1 MFNKIMEIV
10 LQEKTTTTT
19 TTTTSPP
26 QSFILVNTH
35 GQYVSVI
42 LWMGKLYAPFPDLAR
57 NFSLRSLKRPSNLN
71 RKPDLARA
79 MNMDEAI
86 FFVSGAQLETLL
98 IQHVANDESLGSALR
113 KLTALRT
120 DSGGRVGHGSL
131 CHVST
136 VALRQQIQQTI
147 ARAAQLAKQNH
158 VLAEKIA
165 LLKGSRSNNNATH
178 PPSVPSLLL
187 SRVVTSLR
195 RESRLN
201 SAKLQEVCRSTT
213 EGSAFSN
220 LVSSINN
227 LMMREE

>member
-1 MFNKIMEIV
+1 MENSAV

-19 TTTTSPP
+19 TPP
-26 QSFILVNTH
+26 RSFIIVNTH
-35 GQYVSVI
+35 GQYVSVV
-42 LWMGKLYAPFPDLAR
+42 LWMGKLYAPYPDLAR
-57 NFSLRSLKRPSNLN
+57 NFALRSLKRPRNLN
-71 RKPDLARA
+71 RNPDLARA
-79 MNMDEAI
+79 MHLDDTVL
-86 FFVSGAQLETLL
+86 FVTAAQLETLL
-98 IQHVANDESLGSALR
+98 IQHVTTDESLGSALR
-113 KLTALRT
+113 KLSALR
-120 DSGGRVGHGSL
+120 SAGSAGGGSL

-147 ARAAQLAKQNH
+147 ARAAQLARQND

-165 LLKGSRSNNNATH
+165 LLKGSGSNPQQ
-178 PPSVPSLLL
+178 PPRVPLSLLL

-220 LVSSINN
+220 LVASINN
-227 LMMREE
+227 LMMGE